1 MKTGI
6 FIGSFNPPT
15 KAHLEIAKLL
25 YNEKLV
31 EKIVF
36 VPVNN
41 DKKDL
46 VSIEHRINMLNEY
59 CNDFNYLEVSNIMK
73 TYPNNFNYLVLEDL
87 SIKYNDLYII
97 MGSDLLNNFHNFD
110 NYLYMLEKYHFIIIP
125 RGNIDINSLINNYY
139 GDYKNKFIILNYYSD
154 ISSSL
159 VRLNINNERVAS
171 EMTDNHILDYIK
183 ENNLYKN

>member
-6 FIGSFNPPT
+6 FVGSFNPPT

-46 VSIEHRINMLNEY
+46 VSIEHRINILNEY

-73 TYPNNFNYLVLEDL
+73 TYSNNFNYLVLEDL
-87 SIKYNDLYII
+87 SIKYNDLYI
-97 MGSDLLNNFHNFD
+97 S
-110 NYLYMLEKYHFIIIP
+110 
-125 RGNIDINSLINNYY
+125 R
-139 GDYKNKFIILNYYSD
+139 YKF
-154 ISSSL
+154 
-159 VRLNINNERVAS
+159 R
-171 EMTDNHILDYIK
+171 
-183 ENNLYKN
+183 